1 MTASPAPAAAALP
14 CWAICWNLALPVNP
28 ATARTGKWAADA
40 ADLLVAYG
48 PLSAAMAE
56 AARQKGLQTIHCQA
70 AEEVVE
76 YLRQNVRPGDVV
88 LAKASHAMK
97 LDDVL
102 KQLYA
107 ALPNA

>member
-1 MTASPAPAAAALP
+1 MLFITGPLYSGK
-14 CWAICWNLALPVNP
+14 
-28 ATARTGKWAADA
+28 RTYAQNFGGRQVYEVQTRAADA

>member
-1 MTASPAPAAAALP
+1 MP
-14 CWAICWNLALPVNP
+14 IRR
-28 ATARTGKWAADA
+28 ARCGSCPGHRQTGKWAADA

>member
-1 MTASPAPAAAALP
+1 MIFITGPLYSGKRTFAQTLP
-14 CWAICWNLALPVNP
+14 
-28 ATARTGKWAADA
+28 GKRLSDVQVLAADA

>member
-1 MTASPAPAAAALP
+1 
-14 CWAICWNLALPVNP
+14 
-28 ATARTGKWAADA
+28 
-40 ADLLVAYG
+40 
-48 PLSAAMAE
+48 
-56 AARQKGLQTIHCQA
+56 
-70 AEEVVE
+70 
-76 YLRQNVRPGDVV
+76 V

>member
-1 MTASPAPAAAALP
+1 MIFITGPLYSGKRTFAQTLP
-14 CWAICWNLALPVNP
+14 
-28 ATARTGKWAADA
+28 GKRLSDVQVLAADA

-56 AARQKGLQTIHCQA
+56 AARQRGLQTIHCQA

-76 YLRQNVRPGDVV
+76 YLRQNVRPGGGV
-88 LAKASHAMK
+88 LGKTSHALK
-97 LDDVL
+97 LGDGL

>member
-1 MTASPAPAAAALP
+1 MIFITGPLYSGKRTFAQTLP
-14 CWAICWNLALPVNP
+14 
-28 ATARTGKWAADA
+28 GKRLSDVQVLAADA

-97 LDDVL
+97 LDVVL

>member
-1 MTASPAPAAAALP
+1 MIFITGPLYSGKRTFAQTLP
-14 CWAICWNLALPVNP
+14 
-28 ATARTGKWAADA
+28 GKRLSDVQVLAADA

-97 LDDVL
+97 LDNVL

>member
-1 MTASPAPAAAALP
+1 MRSIIAVS
-14 CWAICWNLALPVNP
+14 
-28 ATARTGKWAADA
+28 
-40 ADLLVAYG
+40 
-48 PLSAAMAE
+48 
-56 AARQKGLQTIHCQA
+56 

>member
-1 MTASPAPAAAALP
+1 MIFITGPLYSGKRTFAQTLP
-14 CWAICWNLALPVNP
+14 
-28 ATARTGKWAADA
+28 GKRLSDVQVLAADA

-56 AARQKGLQTIHCQA
+56 AARQKGMQTIHCQA